1 MCCNGVIFADVKL
14 QRGDNLERFR
24 SLGVEF
30 GRPHSRPP
38 TPHLTQPCA
47 ALAGCRCQIYAERPK
62 YCRQFECLLLQ
73 RVKTGKMKPSFALR
87 KIAAARRRA
96 EKVRGLLRALDE
108 LDENAPLRTRFQRVT
123 QVMKRRN
130 LDPEAAHT
138 YSELTLAVQD
148 LNLLLGEDFY
158 PGT

>member
-1 MCCNGVIFADVKL
+1 
-14 QRGDNLERFR
+14 
-24 SLGVEF
+24 
-30 GRPHSRPP
+30 
-38 TPHLTQPCA
+38 
-47 ALAGCRCQIYAERPK
+47 
-62 YCRQFECLLLQ
+62 
-73 RVKTGKMKPSFALR
+73 MKPSFALR